1 MRENIMHYPY
11 NFYIPYS
18 QNDKNTNSDKKLYY
32 SKSFNRNI
40 LYQFKITTSFLN
52 DEKNKSKIST
62 ENLDFY

>member
-1 MRENIMHYPY
+1 MHYPY

-40 LYQFKITTSFLN
+40 LYPIQNYNIIFN
-52 DEKNKSKIST
+52 DEKINLKYLQKI
-62 ENLDFY
+62 

>member
-1 MRENIMHYPY
+1 MHYPY

-40 LYQFKITTSFLN
+40 LYPIQNYNIILN
-52 DEKNKSKIST
+52 DEKINLKYLQKI
-62 ENLDFY
+62 